1 MKKMIRV
8 IILSI
13 VVIMAA
19 APFIFGYLFEKKFQQ
34 QIAYLQQS
42 QDDFGIKVKLESYRR
57 GWFQSTA
64 SITVTQTINTA
75 RYGTQVPPLI
85 YHIDSVISHG
95 PFIYSDGRFV
105 FAYAYLE
112 SILHLPDM
120 IRIFIPERGH
130 GFMQIYSQLGFDGS
144 TWTNHYN
151 VESMDFFSMVTWDGL
166 FGDITFYTKNFEPTR
181 ILNTMTFGKLTTSS
195 YGSSSKV
202 STVQPI
208 KYSIDATKDTKTIWN
223 GVSATESAGFEA
235 NSVLDWGVSLKNL
248 LIKSNY
254 GASGNAY
261 HYFADVVIDSIK
273 LPSSFAISSI
283 SNIKY
288 AVKLDNLDIA
298 GFESLKEYTD
308 LNLYPGAQA
317 SNLENYYDSVLN
329 LFMAGSSFS
338 TKLNFDSNL
347 GGVSTIIS
355 LKMDA
360 KPKTRDMIIDHLSGD
375 MSARVSQS
383 LLLATLKYY
392 FSTPDFMQRSN
403 QYSGHGT
410 NPKGAREEAVTKNA
424 EILTGKIN
432 SILANFVQLGYL
444 VVDKNDYLIE
454 ISKKGSTFII
464 NGKQLDNPQQLL
476 DQVADAYHQLYGN
489 HCYWM
494 NSYDGKNKWQVFT
507 GLTIDDC
514 YASDGCSRGMGRSG
528 GGCYK
533 WAASA
538 NAKPEPW
545 SADSHTNL
553 QGASAPVTNNIVFKG
568 NTPNN
573 TVTVCTKKEDGT
585 LDACVDFTSVTF
597 NAPTEVVIGPS
608 GTTVNITNS
617 GNQTTSVCQIN
628 GNGGLYGC
636 ATVLPAE
643 QFHFPTV
650 PGATLVVPPSTNYT
664 FYPGMDSGGNDITQ
678 RTDLIGNVDKLKEE
692 CNRLPNCMGFNT
704 SGWLKSVIVPNN
716 QWSRFSDNPNDG
728 LYVKK
733 SAAVQNNQTSINRK
747 CAGGTYWDNT
757 PVPASEAGNG
767 VVVCGTGNTGLWT
780 CKDGAWVNTKP
791 GACPPG
797 MPHGPK

>member
-8 IILSI
+8 VILSI

-34 QIAYLQQS
+34 QIAHLQQS

-57 GWFQSTA
+57 GWFQSSA
-64 SITVTQTINTA
+64 SITVTQTINTT
-75 RYGTQVPPLI
+75 RYGTAVPPLV

-95 PFIYSDGRFV
+95 PFIYSDGSFV

-166 FGDITFYTKNFEPTR
+166 FGDITFYTKNYQPTR
-181 ILNTMTFGKLTTSS
+181 ILNAMTFGKLTTSS
-195 YGSSSKV
+195 YGSSAKM

-208 KYSIDATKDTKTIWN
+208 KYSIDVTRDAKNIWN

-273 LPSSFAISSI
+273 LPTSFQISNI

-329 LFMAGSSFS
+329 IFMTGSSFN
-338 TKLNFDSNL
+338 TNLNFDSNL
-347 GGVSTIIS
+347 GGLSANVS
-355 LKMDA
+355 LKMIA
-360 KPKTRDMIIDHLSGD
+360 KPKTRDMILENLGGE
-375 MSARVSQS
+375 MSVRVSQP

-392 FSTPDFMQRSN
+392 FSMPDYTLRSN
-403 QYSGHGT
+403 RYSGYG
-410 NPKGAREEAVTKNA
+410 NNNKVAGQGAIDNSK
-424 EILTGKIN
+424 EILATKIN
-432 SILANFVQLGYL
+432 SILTNFVQLGFL
-444 VVDKNDYLIE
+444 VVDKNDYVIA
-454 ISKKGSTFII
+454 INKNGSIFTI

-494 NSYDGKNKWQVFT
+494 NSYDGKNKWQVFM
-507 GLTIDDC
+507 GLAIDDC
-514 YASDGCSRGMGRSG
+514 YASDSCSRGFGRSG

-538 NAKPEPW
+538 NAKPDPW
-545 SADSHTNL
+545 NADSKTNL
-553 QGASAPVTNNIVFKG
+553 QGASVPVAGNIVFKA

-597 NAPTEVVIGPS
+597 NAPTEVVVAPLGA
-608 GTTVNITNS
+608 TVNVTNS
-617 GNQTTSVCQIN
+617 GNQTTSVCLLN
-628 GNGGLYGC
+628 GSGGLYGC
-636 ATVLPAE
+636 AIASPVVQAPA
-643 QFHFPTV
+643 PV
-650 PGATLVVPPSTNYT
+650 PRSIRPLVSGLNDYV

-678 RTDLIGNVDKLKEE
+678 RIDLIGNVDKLKED

-704 SGWLKSVIVPNN
+704 SGWLKSVIRPNN
-716 QWSRFSDNPNDG
+716 QWWRFSDNPNDG

-733 SAAVQNNQTSINRK
+733 SADVQNNQTSMNRK

-757 PVPASEAGNG
+757 PVPATEAGHG
-767 VVVCGTGNTGLWT
+767 AVVCGTGNTGLWT